1 MCDLPAG
8 ADRTWLGPYSTARD
22 RIVLGSKRS
31 SVRRKQQAAAA
42 GKSSRS
48 GSHIKFYPG
57 WNCDGHMVSH
67 QYTTCVVISQQPAS
81 PRPRGRASTSA
92 ARALAWACL
101 GRPPPPASLLPE
113 AGWGSQQQEGSW
125 QCQQASNPPAS
136 RQWPM

>member
-57 WNCDGHMVSH
+57 WNCRPGARIQVKSSSY
-67 QYTTCVVISQQPAS
+67 QRSSVI
-81 PRPRGRASTSA
+81 GRARMQAAPAAMQAASHVAESA
-92 ARALAWACL
+92 PRVPRRSQWW
-101 GRPPPPASLLPE
+101 LLL
-113 AGWGSQQQEGSW
+113 
-125 QCQQASNPPAS
+125 
-136 RQWPM
+136 

>member
-67 QYTTCVVISQQPAS
+67 QYYMRSHQPAAS
-81 PRPRGRASTSA
+81 QPPPPRPRQHQRCQGAGLGLPRQA
-92 ARALAWACL
+92 AAAGLA
-101 GRPPPPASLLPE
+101 PP
-113 AGWGSQQQEGSW
+113 
-125 QCQQASNPPAS
+125 
-136 RQWPM
+136 